1 MQAFYSVELFDDEDE
16 DIECD
21 DNLAGHLI
29 IQSQQQLQKQSSLNI
44 CNNILLDGS
53 PSSGDHSDTTSLEKN
68 LLAVCNSL
76 NIKCST
82 PLLTVDSA
90 QEDTQV
96 YKHDCVCE
104 NMVLLPLSS
113 LSSL

>member
-1 MQAFYSVELFDDEDE
+1 MQLFDDEDE

-21 DNLAGHLI
+21 DDVAGHFI
-29 IQSQQQLQKQSSLNI
+29 IQTPQQQQKHSLLNI

-53 PSSGDHSDTTSLEKN
+53 PGFRDNGDTASLEKD
-68 LLAVCNSL
+68 LPTVCDSL

-90 QEDTQV
+90 PEDSQV
-96 YKHDCVCE
+96 YKHECV
-104 NMVLLPLSS
+104 
-113 LSSL
+113 